1 MFKLDNKVAIV
12 TGAGGGIGEAT
23 AELMAKAGAK
33 VVVTDINFENVS
45 AVADKINAA
54 GGVALAVAHDVA
66 NKEAWDTVLAK
77 ANEAFGV
84 VNVLVN
90 NAGVSME
97 TPFME
102 VTDDQWDF
110 VMNVNVKSINH
121 GVRAVLPAMQANGG
135 GSIINIS
142 SMAGLIGN
150 CGSGPYTAS
159 KGAVTMLTKAL
170 AHDYAKD
177 QVRVNSVHP
186 GYIKTPMSAEMFES
200 ETYGPF
206 FKMNTPLPYLGEPED
221 IGHACV
227 FLASDAAKFVTGIQM
242 PVDGG
247 IVAG

>member
-1 MFKLDNKVAIV
+1 MFNLNNKVAIV

-23 AELMAKAGAK
+23 AVLMAAAGAK
-33 VVVTDINFENVS
+33 VVVTDINFDNVTK
-45 AVADKINAA
+45 VAEKINAS
-54 GGVALAVAHDVA
+54 GGAALAVAHDVVDKA
-66 NKEAWDTVLAK
+66 AWENVLAE
-77 ANEAFGV
+77 ANAAFGI

-90 NAGVSME
+90 NAGISME
-97 TPFME
+97 TPFTQ
-102 VTDDQWDF
+102 VTDAQWDL

-121 GVRAVLPAMQANGG
+121 GVRTVLPAMQENGG

-170 AHDYAKD
+170 AHDFAKD
-177 QVRVNSVHP
+177 KIRVNSVHP
-186 GYIKTPMSAEMFES
+186 GYIKTPMSAAMFES
-200 ETYGPF
+200 EQYGAYF
-206 FKMNTPLPYLGEPED
+206 ANNTPLPYLGEPED
-221 IGHACV
+221 IGNACV
-227 FLASDAAKFVTGIQM
+227 FLASDEAKFITGIQM